1 MSDPTPPRPSTP
13 TPKGTTIATSPSSPS
28 SAALQLPSTPK
39 SKALASPTTFN
50 PTEKATTMPPA
61 GSGSGPP
68 GLSPQGQQKQ
78 VRSPVAGA
86 TTGNA
91 TSVGASTGG
100 GFLPG
105 ITLSKPTT
113 TTATTTTT
121 TTTTTGT
128 GTTGTTVGS
137 THPHLGSPSPSTL
150 NSGAVGNGSPSK
162 PQSQSQARGPLSKK
176 LGKKASSS
184 HPEDHSHSH
193 PSNEKAHTHDHGNKD
208 VQKEKERDP
217 TRQGKGKDLSHV
229 PCRFYK
235 MGACAAGEGCV
246 FSHNLSGGGEGA
258 GNTKQVCQWFLK
270 GNCRF
275 GHKCALAHLYPNE
288 PPTMD
293 RKHKKAAQ
301 LAANGVPQEE
311 IESVV
316 YGGTSYILPAGGY
329 QQEEAKQE
337 DENEVTGGM
346 DLPVDKTTSTNGGKM
361 SYSQSLKS
369 PNNAKSASGANKAD
383 ASLDSHMAD
392 SAARARRGSSTVD
405 RTGAVPIKSIR
416 SQAQRQDAAGGMIG
430 SISPANRHQA
440 ALLSTLNRPGSA
452 TAQAAHSPST
462 PPTLGYNPS
471 MSSSIPRSQ
480 GTLMARGPGDESEN
494 FKSRPVPLS
503 VPGPLPMSA
512 RSGSFVQDP
521 IGTPP
526 RESTSFILGRSF
538 GAGGSTNPLTAPLLN
553 RDGSFSS
560 TDPVN
565 MRPGLKT
572 TGFADSNSVNMPP
585 GSVPGSKFSSSVLG
599 AEFNQMGRDIWGQR
613 TSLAPVPSRTHST
626 QSQSGMTRPILD
638 TSNRRESEVF
648 MLDDADD
655 EDADAE
661 EFLPGSLTEL
671 LNPRER
677 ARRLSRRE
685 SGSGPGVTSGSVGIR
700 AGWVSSSGNG
710 AGGDTNTLG
719 GIGSTGS
726 SWDSRPNMD
735 ALLHRQ
741 AMSAG
746 AVDGGFLRSLWDDAG
761 EDARRKVRQQD
772 LDAPPASAAAAV
784 GGLSSMFAGAGGSNE
799 GYLTAPPDTGFQLG
813 PSNSSVAFLPTFTAH
828 RQAILG
834 DHGSPATRGN
844 LHSPSRP
851 SPLHRDSTNQ
861 AISSSNVPVKDGLE
875 VQHAHLAPPHLR
887 PLASPGTRALEAHAP
902 GQSLPQGLAAGLS
915 RMHLRPSTSRQ
926 SSGLNNN
933 NTGTHSGLS
942 GGEALSPSGSSMGVA
957 GPQAIGRYE
966 TLRRQESREKPV
978 VPQVAVAPAGEGEDD
993 DLFEMEG

>member
-1 MSDPTPPRPSTP
+1 
-13 TPKGTTIATSPSSPS
+13 
-28 SAALQLPSTPK
+28 
-39 SKALASPTTFN
+39 
-50 PTEKATTMPPA
+50 
-61 GSGSGPP
+61 
-68 GLSPQGQQKQ
+68 
-78 VRSPVAGA
+78 
-86 TTGNA
+86 
-91 TSVGASTGG
+91 
-100 GFLPG
+100 
-105 ITLSKPTT
+105 
-113 TTATTTTT
+113 
-121 TTTTTGT
+121 
-128 GTTGTTVGS
+128 
-137 THPHLGSPSPSTL
+137 
-150 NSGAVGNGSPSK
+150 
-162 PQSQSQARGPLSKK
+162 
-176 LGKKASSS
+176 
-184 HPEDHSHSH
+184 
-193 PSNEKAHTHDHGNKD
+193 
-208 VQKEKERDP
+208 
-217 TRQGKGKDLSHV
+217 
-229 PCRFYK
+229 
-235 MGACAAGEGCV
+235 
-246 FSHNLSGGGEGA
+246 
-258 GNTKQVCQWFLK
+258 
-270 GNCRF
+270 
-275 GHKCALAHLYPNE
+275 
-288 PPTMD
+288 MD

-301 LAANGVPQEE
+301 LAANGVPQDE

-329 QQEEAKQE
+329 QQDDLERAE
-337 DENEVTGGM
+337 DDGEVEGGM
-346 DLPVDKTTSTNGGKM
+346 AIPKDKSGSDAAAAGANGGKM

-369 PNNAKSASGANKAD
+369 PSNGKSGSKSGEGSLEANMNNP
-383 ASLDSHMAD
+383 
-392 SAARARRGSSTVD
+392 AARARRGSSSLD
-405 RTGAVPIKSIR
+405 RTGAVPIKSIK
-416 SQAQRQDAAGGMIG
+416 SQAQRQDAAGHSIG

-452 TAQAAHSPST
+452 TAQAHSPST
-462 PPTLGYNPS
+462 PPTVMGYNT

-480 GTLMARGPGDESEN
+480 GGTSFMARGPGDESEN

-526 RESTSFILGRSF
+526 RESGSFILGRSF
-538 GAGGSTNPLTAPLLN
+538 GAGGSGNALTAPLMN
-553 RDGSFSS
+553 RGGSFSS
-560 TDPVN
+560 TDAVN

-572 TGFADSNSVNMPP
+572 TGFSDPNVNMPP

-638 TSNRRESEVF
+638 VSNRRESEVF
-648 MLDDADD
+648 LLDDGDD
-655 EDADAE
+655 RDVDAAE

-685 SGSGPGVTSGSVGIR
+685 SGSAPGVTSGSVGIR
-700 AGWVSSSGNG
+700 AGWVSSSG
-710 AGGDTNTLG
+710 GGGEATNLG
-719 GIGSTGS
+719 GLGSTGS

-772 LDAPPASAAAAV
+772 LEAPPASAAAAV

-799 GYLTAPPDTGFQLG
+799 GSLTAPPDTGFQLG

-834 DHGSPATRGN
+834 DHGSPVSRGN

-875 VQHAHLAPPHLR
+875 VQHAHLAPQHLR
-887 PLASPGTRALEAHAP
+887 PLVSPGTRALEAHAP

-926 SSGLNNN
+926 TSGLNN
-933 NTGTHSGLS
+933 GGLI
-942 GGEALSPSGSSMGVA
+942 GGEALSPSGSGIGVA

-978 VPQVAVAPAGEGEDD
+978 VPVGEGEDD

>member
-1 MSDPTPPRPSTP
+1 
-13 TPKGTTIATSPSSPS
+13 
-28 SAALQLPSTPK
+28 
-39 SKALASPTTFN
+39 
-50 PTEKATTMPPA
+50 
-61 GSGSGPP
+61 
-68 GLSPQGQQKQ
+68 
-78 VRSPVAGA
+78 
-86 TTGNA
+86 
-91 TSVGASTGG
+91 
-100 GFLPG
+100 
-105 ITLSKPTT
+105 
-113 TTATTTTT
+113 
-121 TTTTTGT
+121 
-128 GTTGTTVGS
+128 
-137 THPHLGSPSPSTL
+137 
-150 NSGAVGNGSPSK
+150 
-162 PQSQSQARGPLSKK
+162 
-176 LGKKASSS
+176 
-184 HPEDHSHSH
+184 
-193 PSNEKAHTHDHGNKD
+193 
-208 VQKEKERDP
+208 
-217 TRQGKGKDLSHV
+217 
-229 PCRFYK
+229 
-235 MGACAAGEGCV
+235 
-246 FSHNLSGGGEGA
+246 
-258 GNTKQVCQWFLK
+258 
-270 GNCRF
+270 
-275 GHKCALAHLYPNE
+275 
-288 PPTMD
+288 MD

-337 DENEVTGGM
+337 DEGEVTGGM
-346 DLPVDKTTSTNGGKM
+346 AIPVDKTASANGGKM

-452 TAQAAHSPST
+452 TAQAANSPST
-462 PPTLGYNPS
+462 PPTLGYNTS

-553 RDGSFSS
+553 RGGSFSS

-585 GSVPGSKFSSSVLG
+585 GSVPGTKFSSSVLG

-638 TSNRRESEVF
+638 SSIRRESEVF

-685 SGSGPGVTSGSVGIR
+685 SGSAPGVTSGSVGIR

-784 GGLSSMFAGAGGSNE
+784 GGLSSMFAGAGGSSE

-834 DHGSPATRGN
+834 DHGSPVTRGN

-933 NTGTHSGLS
+933 NNGTATHSGLS

-978 VPQVAVAPAGEGEDD
+978 VPQVAVAAAGEGEDD